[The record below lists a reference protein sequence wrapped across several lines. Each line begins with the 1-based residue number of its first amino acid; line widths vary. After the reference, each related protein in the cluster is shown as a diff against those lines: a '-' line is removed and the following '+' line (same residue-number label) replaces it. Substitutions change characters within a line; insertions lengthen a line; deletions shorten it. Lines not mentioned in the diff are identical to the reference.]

1 MEQKMDTKLIGI
13 NEKLKKL
20 RENMYAIASEKK
32 KLLQT
37 EDELHLLFRK
47 SDRLFQDLNYSWKHG
62 EMSNYVQDVD
72 IELKN
77 HERKM
82 TQALKDEIH
91 SLNQKAKLFKEKE
104 SELQHEIRLL
114 SLSMDDDDLKT

>member
-13 NEKLKKL
+13 NEKLNKL

-82 TQALKDEIH
+82 TQAFKDEIH

>member
-1 MEQKMDTKLIGI
+1 
-13 NEKLKKL
+13 
-20 RENMYAIASEKK
+20 
-32 KLLQT
+32 
-37 EDELHLLFRK
+37 
-47 SDRLFQDLNYSWKHG
+47 
-62 EMSNYVQDVD
+62 
-72 IELKN
+72 
-77 HERKM
+77 M